1 MQIKGNKPAEG
12 NGINLKIQ
20 GVAQPEQKNPSA
32 VAKKTG
38 VTDKVEISEKAKE
51 LMAAISQMPEIREDK
66 IKALKEAIEAGN
78 YNIDP
83 KKIAGKILEE
93 I

>member
-1 MQIKGNKPAEG
+1 MEIKGNKPAEG
-12 NGINLKIQ
+12 KEINPNIQ
-20 GVAQPEQKNPSA
+20 GVEKSEQKTSSA
-32 VAKKTG
+32 VIKKTG
-38 VTDKVEISEKAKE
+38 INDKVEISEKAKA
-51 LMAAISQMPEIREDK
+51 LMAIIGQMPEIREDK
-66 IKALKEAIEAGN
+66 IKALKEAIETGK